1 MCVVWDTGPSSV
13 YESYRAYAV
22 GNNADVA
29 KSFLATRLDELGEE
43 TRLRDLVSVALK
55 ALVKTCKHHS

>member
-1 MCVVWDTGPSSV
+1 V
-13 YESYRAYAV
+13 YESYQAYAV
-22 GNNADVA
+22 GHNADVA